1 MKSLSEIIQN
11 LKLEDVLGE
20 RFGRYSKYVIQDRAI
35 PDVRDGL
42 KPVQRRILYSMYRE
56 GNTFDKQF
64 RKSARTAGDVIGKY
78 HPHGDS
84 SVYDAMVRLSQ
95 DWKMR
100 QELIMMHGNKGSV
113 DGDPPAAMRYTEAKL
128 AEISNELLRD
138 INKDTVQFV
147 NNYDDTE
154 VEPTVLPARF
164 PNLLVN
170 GSTGISAG
178 YATDIPPHHISEI
191 IDATLKIIDKPT
203 VTVDEL
209 MKIVP
214 GPDFPTG
221 GIIQGTKGIKQAY
234 ETGKGK
240 IIIRSKIRTED
251 VRGGKTHIIIEELP
265 FDVNKAMLVKR
276 MDEVRADRRVEGII
290 EVRDESDREGLR
302 IVIETR
308 KDAQVEGIINYL
320 LKKTDLQVNYHFNM
334 VAISERAPKQLG
346 IISMLK
352 SYIEHQK
359 DVVTRRSR
367 FDLNAAEKRMHIIWG
382 LMKALSI
389 LDDVIRVIRESDN
402 KKNAK
407 ENLME
412 AFQFTEQQAEA
423 IVMLQLYRLTNTDIV
438 ELENESSELEYTI
451 NQLKEI
457 LADEKQLLKVIKT
470 ELRQVR
476 KKFDNPRR
484 SSIEDKIQTI
494 ELDKEVIVPKEEMIV
509 TVTNEG
515 YIKRTS
521 LRSYNASAPHEL
533 GMKDTDHV
541 IFKSES
547 HTLEQLLLFT
557 NKGRYMIVPVH
568 ELAEIRW
575 KDNGQHISMSFQ
587 LTQGER
593 VIHAET
599 IGTFDEELS
608 IFMATAGGQIKHT
621 LLKDFEAVR
630 IRRPIVA
637 MKVKDEDE
645 IVSIET
651 TKNTDDDIVIV
662 TERGLVLR
670 FNLSNVSATGL
681 RGQGVKSMNVKP
693 EDKIVGAHLVQE
705 SHGLITVTQRGAVKK
720 TALDTVDVGN
730 RAQVGTMLYKEIK
743 MKPHRLVKTFML
755 PNGSSIELLSEKSK
769 ETVDLRPVRPTAKYM
784 NGSFMVDEASFGV
797 VIDAYHD
804 LLKDPS

>member
-56 GNTFDKQF
+56 GNTFEKQF

-95 DWKMR
+95 EWKMR

-128 AEISNELLRD
+128 AEISNELLKD

-178 YATDIPPHHISEI
+178 YATDIPPHHLSEI
-191 IDATLKIIDKPT
+191 IDATLKIIDKPS

-209 MKIVP
+209 MNIVP

-221 GIIQGTKGIKQAY
+221 GIIQGKKGIKQAY
-234 ETGKGK
+234 ETGRGK

-251 VRGGKTHIIIEELP
+251 VRGGKTHIIIEEIP

-290 EVRDESDREGLR
+290 EVRDESDRQGLR

-334 VAISERAPKQLG
+334 VAISDRAPKQLG
-346 IISMLK
+346 IIEILK

-367 FDLNAAEKRMHIIWG
+367 YDLNAAEKRMHIIQG
-382 LMKALSI
+382 LMKVLSI
-389 LDDVIRVIRESDN
+389 LDEVIRVIRESDN
-402 KKNAK
+402 KKHAK
-407 ENLME
+407 ENLIE
-412 AFQFTEQQAEA
+412 AFDFTEQQAEA

-451 NQLKEI
+451 NQLKEV
-457 LADEKQLLKVIKT
+457 LSDEKELLKVIKT

-476 KKFDNPRR
+476 KKYDNPRR
-484 SSIEDKIQTI
+484 SVIEEQIEAI
-494 ELDKEVIVPKEEMIV
+494 ELDKEVIVPKEETMI

-515 YIKRTS
+515 YVKRTS
-521 LRSYNASAPHEL
+521 LRSYNASVPGEL
-533 GMKDTDHV
+533 VKKDSDYV
-541 IFKSES
+541 LYKAES
-547 HTLEQLLLFT
+547 HTLAQLLLFT
-557 NKGRYMIVPVH
+557 NKGKYMIIPVH
-568 ELAEIRW
+568 ELPEIRW
-575 KDNGQHISMSFQ
+575 KDGGQHISMNFQ
-587 LTQGER
+587 LDSDER
-593 VIHAET
+593 VIQARAIES
-599 IGTFDEELS
+599 FDEELS
-608 IFMATAGGQIKHT
+608 VFMATRGGSIKHT
-621 LLKDFEAVR
+621 KLKDLEAVR

-637 MKVKDEDE
+637 MKVKLEDE
-645 IVSIET
+645 IVSIEIT
-651 TKNTDDDIVIV
+651 SSMDEDIVFV
-662 TERGLVLR
+662 TAKGMTLR
-670 FNLSNVSATGL
+670 FNLSQVGPTGL
-681 RGQGVKSMNVKP
+681 RGQGIKSMNVKP
-693 EDKIVGAHLVQE
+693 DDNIVGAHIVQE
-705 SHGLITVTQRGAVKK
+705 PNALITVTQRGAVKK
-720 TALDTVDVGN
+720 TALDTIEAAN

-743 MKPHRLVKTFML
+743 MKPHRVIKSFMV
-755 PNGSSIELLSEKSK
+755 PGDAIIELKSENEHESVELK
-769 ETVDLRPVRPTAKYM
+769 PVRPTAKYM

-797 VIDAYHD
+797 VIDAYQD
-804 LLKDPS
+804 VLKDPS

>member
-56 GNTFDKQF
+56 GNTFEKQF

-78 HPHGDS
+78 HPHGDI

-95 DWKMR
+95 EWKMR

-128 AEISNELLRD
+128 AEISNELLKD

-178 YATDIPPHHISEI
+178 YATDIPPHHLSEI
-191 IDATLKIIDKPT
+191 IDATLKIIDKPS

-209 MKIVP
+209 MNIVP

-221 GIIQGTKGIKQAY
+221 GIIQGKKGIKQAY
-234 ETGKGK
+234 ETGRGK

-251 VRGGKTHIIIEELP
+251 VRGGKTHIIIEEIP

-290 EVRDESDREGLR
+290 EVRDESDRQGLR

-334 VAISERAPKQLG
+334 VAISDRAPKQLG
-346 IISMLK
+346 IIEILK

-367 FDLNAAEKRMHIIWG
+367 YDLNAAEKRMHIIQG

-389 LDDVIRVIRESDN
+389 LDEVIRVIRESDN
-402 KKNAK
+402 KKHAK
-407 ENLME
+407 ENLIE
-412 AFQFTEQQAEA
+412 AFDFTEQQAEA

-457 LADEKQLLKVIKT
+457 LADEKELLKVIKT

-476 KKFDNPRR
+476 KKYENPRR
-484 SSIEDKIQTI
+484 SVIEEQIESI
-494 ELDKEVIVPKEEMIV
+494 ELDKEVIVPKEETMI

-515 YIKRTS
+515 YVKRTS
-521 LRSYNASAPHEL
+521 MRSYNASVPGEL
-533 GMKDTDHV
+533 GMKDSDYV
-541 IFKSES
+541 IYKEES
-547 HTLEQLLLFT
+547 HTLAQLLLFT
-557 NKGRYMIVPVH
+557 NKGKYMIIPVH
-568 ELAEIRW
+568 ELPEIRW
-575 KDNGQHISMSFQ
+575 KDGGQHISMNFQ
-587 LTQGER
+587 LDSDER
-593 VIHAET
+593 VIQAKSIES
-599 IGTFDEELS
+599 FDEELS
-608 IFMATAGGQIKHT
+608 VFMSTRGGQIKHT
-621 LLKDFEAVR
+621 KLKDLEAVR

-637 MKVKDEDE
+637 MKVKPEDE
-645 IVSIET
+645 IVAIELT
-651 TKNTDDDIVIV
+651 PTVDEDIIFV
-662 TERGLVLR
+662 TSKGMTLR
-670 FNLSNVSATGL
+670 FNLSQVGPTGL
-681 RGQGVKSMNVKP
+681 RGQGIKSMNVKP
-693 EDKIVGAHLVQE
+693 DDKIIGAHIVKEQNT
-705 SHGLITVTQRGAVKK
+705 LITVTQRGAVKK
-720 TALDTVDVGN
+720 TALDTIEAAN
-730 RAQVGTMLYKEIK
+730 RAQVGKMLYKEIK
-743 MKPHRLVKTFML
+743 MKPHRIVKSFMVA
-755 PNGSSIELLSEKSK
+755 NDAVIELVSDKDQES
-769 ETVDLRPVRPTAKYM
+769 VDLKPVRATAKYM

-797 VIDAYHD
+797 VIDAYRD
-804 LLKDPS
+804 VLKDPS